1 MCLSNEIFRIEIH
14 IFNCFFHCF
23 IFTFFFTIIIQLLSH
38 INSLQFKYFF
48 NYYIIYYTI
57 FFFPICKN
65 ESKHSFCLSYHPCTN
80 SHSIYHN
87 LSTYKFPATQF
98 EYFLCSYYF
107 LFFLLQFAIS
117 NMEARVVPVTRFP
130 PLPRVPMPRGLI
142 DSNHRD
148 YRIINCAVNRGRR

>member
-65 ESKHSFCLSYHPCTN
+65 ESKDGLCLSYHPCTN

-87 LSTYKFPATQF
+87 LPTYVSCHTIRI
-98 EYFLCSYYF
+98 LSLLI
-107 LFFLLQFAIS
+107 LFSFFSFAIRNLKYGS
-117 NMEARVVPVTRFP
+117 KGGPCHSISAPPSCPDAERF
-130 PLPRVPMPRGLI
+130 
-142 DSNHRD
+142 N
-148 YRIINCAVNRGRR
+148 